1 VCDLSFP
8 LVLSFVLSPLLTYPH
23 MQPFP
28 WQDDDVD
35 FQELERLE
43 ANLNLRATAPTV
55 AVTVGSA
62 SGKENAYAVS
72 TGPTGTKSAWK
83 PPDQPTWRGGAAT
96 IWERPATVEVG
107 RPVPV
112 ANAARNQRLN
122 LQEED
127 PYRGWSSPSAL
138 RGGQEGVGPSGNALS
153 TKTDA
158 PRANSDG
165 VIPANWFES
174 SDDEDVGNLADQCMN
189 GGAGYNGGG
198 PRLPPFAPGNSD
210 QLHPTRR
217 AASNANRMREEL
229 TKDSEMFEDWLY
241 EKRPVLQGTPV
252 QDLAS
257 CSTTTGGIRVCR
269 NAARHWVY
277 PAHIPERKY
286 QLYAIYRA
294 LFSNTLVCYPTGLG
308 KTLIAAVV
316 MHNFF
321 RWFPESKVV
330 FIAPTKPLVAQQM
343 KACQTFMGLDESAIY
358 EMTGKASG
366 ENRKVAW
373 NDDAVRVYF
382 CTPQAFWNDVKRGI
396 CPYDLISC
404 VVVDECHRA
413 TGQADIVKAV
423 KDMRNVKKCKFR
435 VLGLSATPGSSHEQV
450 QEVIDSLG
458 ISTLVFKDE
467 MDKDVAPYVHN
478 KRSEVV
484 VVNPDCA
491 GNASRC
497 MLMAALQRIVG
508 DLSSKGHYYGVADAE
523 RVTRFAMQNAKK
535 ACKKPTWAISGQF
548 LQAQILADLR
558 DQLDGY
564 GTKTAL
570 SFLQCK
576 MVQEKHLKSL
586 HSSDPQFAHF
596 VASLQRAQGPNPKL
610 EKLKQILHEF
620 FTSDPIGSAGA
631 VGPLAIRRAI
641 IFASLRDGVASIAD
655 ALETMS
661 PLVRAKMFIGQGGGG
676 KGQTGMKQSEQ
687 KQVLADFSTGACN
700 LLVATCIG
708 EEGLDIPNVDL
719 IVCFDAISSP
729 TRALQRQGR
738 TGRHGDGRVIYL
750 VTAGQEEDRF
760 NKSASA
766 MKKLHAQLKEAE
778 QFFTLNENAVRM
790 LPREFGIPKMA
801 HLVQDNEINATDLRC
816 NVTDVTDVMG
826 KAAVAQMA
834 TSAKRLNPVPA
845 APGTAVHVTS
855 HVTHN
860 VVNQARPD
868 VTPHVAPYV
877 TPERLTSAVD
887 LVSNGDNSVDIGNET
902 PLTRGSAV
910 EFDLPADVKVLEEMP
925 LMERLELVKAHTAN
939 AGATAKLRRD
949 VRRRYRQIISSQS
962 TLGASQSPAISLPAP
977 GGGSSRSME
986 NLSIKR
992 SATPQQLSRLYR
1004 AGDQKSV
1011 VSKIDKKPRFVIENK
1026 AEDGAGR
1033 GDDLGCGLGD
1043 GLAKRA
1049 GRRGKPA
1056 KKSRLKKPCE
1066 FIDEEVSLTGD
1077 DSGDEGEDLVENPS
1091 LQAFFDDATQEGSP
1105 VIYGAV
1111 GHAYGGHEESPDV
1124 MNVLERV
1131 RFKRQQFHL
1140 MMDTQ
1145 SQELSRATPDEYD
1158 LDDSFLADS
1167 DE

>member
-1 VCDLSFP
+1 MIRRSDPRVPSFFLP
-8 LVLSFVLSPLLTYPH
+8 PLLTYPYKRLI
-23 MQPFP
+23 PR
-28 WQDDDVD
+28 QDDDVD
-35 FQELERLE
+35 FEELERLE
-43 ANLNLRATAPTV
+43 FNLNLRATAPTV
-55 AVTVGSA
+55 GSA
-62 SGKENAYAVS
+62 GGKENAFAGNV
-72 TGPTGTKSAWK
+72 GPVGAKSAWK
-83 PPDQPTWRGGAAT
+83 PADQPTWRGGAAT
-96 IWERPATVEVG
+96 IWERPATVDTG
-107 RPVPV
+107 QLAPV
-112 ANAARNQRLN
+112 ANAARNRRLDA
-122 LQEED
+122 QEED
-127 PYRGWSSPSAL
+127 PYRGWSSPL
-138 RGGQEGVGPSGNALS
+138 ELGGRHEEVGPSGNALPS
-153 TKTDA
+153 KFDA
-158 PRANSDG
+158 PPAKSDG
-165 VIPANWFES
+165 AIPANWFES
-174 SDDEDVGNLADQCMN
+174 SDDEDAAGIAAEGID
-189 GGAGYNGGG
+189 GGVLYNGGG
-198 PRLPPFAPGNSD
+198 LQVPRLGPGHSD
-210 QLHPTRR
+210 QPQPMRPD
-217 AASNANRMREEL
+217 ASNANHIREGP
-229 TKDSEMFEDWLY
+229 TNDSEMFEDWYY
-241 EKRPVLQGTPV
+241 EKRPMLRGTPV

-269 NAARHWVY
+269 NAALHWVY

-286 QLYAIYRA
+286 QLYAISRA

-343 KACQTFMGLDESAIY
+343 KACQKFMGLHESTIY

-366 ENRKVAW
+366 DSRKVAW

-396 CPYDLISC
+396 CPYDRISC

-423 KDMRNVKKCKFR
+423 KDMRNVKECKFR

-467 MDKDVAPYVHN
+467 TDKDVAPYVHN

-497 MLMAALQRIVG
+497 MLMATLQRIVG

-535 ACKKPTWAISGQF
+535 GCKKPTWAVSGQF
-548 LQAQILADLR
+548 IQAQILADLR

-564 GTKTAL
+564 GTRTAL
-570 SFLQCK
+570 SFLQSK

-586 HSSDPQFAHF
+586 HNSDPQFAHF
-596 VASLQRAQGPNPKL
+596 VASLQRAQGSNPKL

-620 FTSDPIGSAGA
+620 FTSDPGRSAGVDQA

-760 NKSASA
+760 NKSAIA

-801 HLVQDNEINATDLRC
+801 HLVEDIDESTKDLAC
-816 NVTDVTDVMG
+816 GVTDVTDVMG
-826 KAAVAQMA
+826 AAGVAGVA
-834 TSAKRLNPVPA
+834 RSAKRLNPMPA
-845 APGTAVHVTS
+845 APSSAVHVTS
-855 HVTHN
+855 LATN
-860 VVNQARPD
+860 C
-868 VTPHVAPYV
+868 VAPYV
-877 TPERLTSAVD
+877 TPQRPTSVVD
-887 LVSNGDNSVDIGNET
+887 LVSNGDTLMDFGNK
-902 PLTRGSAV
+902 PPSGRGTSV
-910 EFDLPADVKVLEEMP
+910 EFHPPDEPEVVEEMP
-925 LMERLELVKAHTAN
+925 LMERLELIKARTAN
-939 AGATAKLRRD
+939 PGNTGATAKVRCD
-949 VRRRYRQIISSQS
+949 DWRRRRQIISSQS
-962 TLGASQSPAISLPAP
+962 THGASQSPFIASPAP
-977 GGGSSRSME
+977 GAGGSRSME

-992 SATPQQLSRLYR
+992 TATPQQLSRLYR

-1011 VSKIDKKPRFVIENK
+1011 VSKIDKKPRIDAENE
-1026 AEDGAGR
+1026 AGDGAGR
-1033 GDDLGCGLGD
+1033 GDDIGCGLGD
-1043 GLAKRA
+1043 GLAKHQKQP
-1049 GRRGKPA
+1049 GRRQGKSA
-1056 KKSRLKKPCE
+1056 NKSWLKKPCE
-1066 FIDEEVSLTGD
+1066 FIDEEASLTGD
-1077 DSGDEGEDLVENPS
+1077 DSGDEGDDFVENPS
-1091 LQAFFDDATQEGSP
+1091 LQAFFDDVTQEDSP
-1105 VIYGAV
+1105 GVHYPV
-1111 GHAYGGHEESPDV
+1111 GRAYGGHEESPDV

-1131 RFKRQQFHL
+1131 RLKRQQRHM

-1145 SQELSRATPDEYD
+1145 SQEVSRATPDEYD

-1167 DE
+1167 DDDE